1 MNSFKTVFIV
11 VVLAAVAGAV
21 YVLINNNSAPKPPA
35 EIAEGW
41 SSSPNVQMPDAGSS
55 LSGFNSTGS
64 GLSADSAISSAGG
77 LAPPFTP
84 GESSEGALGGGTAPP
99 FPGQDSPESQATQA
113 PPHGA
118 GLNAP
123 LPPQM
128 GQSTEPSAASPGPSQ
143 VRKAFADFIQA
154 ARDEIA
160 QGKLAEVHKTLSLW
174 YDNPQLSPEEACQI
188 TELLDYLAGKVI
200 YSREHVL
207 ERPYTVISGDTLPR
221 IARKYGVPWQLLA
234 KINGIRDPEH
244 LQPGQQL
251 KVVRGPF
258 EAVVHLDRHE
268 MTIMLR
274 GLYAGRF
281 PIGIGRDQQ
290 GLEGVYSV
298 EDKVLQPE
306 DPSNPLGRY
315 WIRLS
320 DRIGI
325 HGTNDPRNIGT
336 TGGPGSIC
344 LDDQDI
350 EDVHDILS
358 LGSRVQILR

>member
-21 YVLINNNSAPKPPA
+21 YVLINNNSAPQPPA
-35 EIAEGW
+35 EITEGW
-41 SSSPNVQMPDAGSS
+41 SDSPSVEMPDAGSS
-55 LSGFNSTGS
+55 VSGFNSTGS
-64 GLSADSAISSAGG
+64 GLAANSAMSSGGG

-84 GESSEGALGGGTAPP
+84 DQSSDGALGGGPAPP
-99 FPGQDSPESQATQA
+99 FPGQDSPENLATQT
-113 PPHGA
+113 PPNGA

-123 LPPQM
+123 LPPGMDQP
-128 GQSTEPSAASPGPSQ
+128 TDPPSAGPGPTD

-174 YDNPQLSPEEACQI
+174 YDNPQVPPEEASQI
-188 TELLDYLAGKVI
+188 TQMLDYLAGKVI

-234 KINGIRDPEH
+234 KINGISDPEN

-268 MTIMLR
+268 MTIMLQ

-281 PIGIGRDQQ
+281 PIGVGRDQQ

-298 EDKVLQPE
+298 EDKILQTE
-306 DPSNPLGRY
+306 DASNPLGRY
-315 WIRLS
+315 WIKLNE
-320 DRIGI
+320 RIGI
-325 HGTNDPRNIGT
+325 HGTNDPRNVGT

-358 LGSRVQILR
+358 LGSRVHILR